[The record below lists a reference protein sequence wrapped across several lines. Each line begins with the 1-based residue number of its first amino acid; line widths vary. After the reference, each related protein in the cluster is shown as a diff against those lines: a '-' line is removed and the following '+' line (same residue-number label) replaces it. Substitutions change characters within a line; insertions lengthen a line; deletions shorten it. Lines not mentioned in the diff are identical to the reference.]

1 MKDIGRANFDLATN
15 WKSLSTHEKANIR
28 RALTE
33 LGTFATLA
41 ALISMIGPEK
51 DKKGRWGE
59 RMVVYQLKRMQ
70 LETGASI
77 PWFSALENAW
87 TILQSPAAA
96 INSFNGLLDLVK
108 FWNMFN
114 ELESGRYKGWSEW
127 ERDASQTIPLY
138 GQLRKVADLSEED
151 YMYTIFADR

>member
-1 MKDIGRANFDLATN
+1 M
-15 WKSLSTHEKANIR
+15 
-28 RALTE
+28 
-33 LGTFATLA
+33 
-41 ALISMIGPEK
+41 
-51 DKKGRWGE
+51 
-59 RMVVYQLKRMQ
+59 
-70 LETGASI
+70 
-77 PWFSALENAW
+77 
-87 TILQSPAAA
+87 
-96 INSFNGLLDLVK
+96 VK